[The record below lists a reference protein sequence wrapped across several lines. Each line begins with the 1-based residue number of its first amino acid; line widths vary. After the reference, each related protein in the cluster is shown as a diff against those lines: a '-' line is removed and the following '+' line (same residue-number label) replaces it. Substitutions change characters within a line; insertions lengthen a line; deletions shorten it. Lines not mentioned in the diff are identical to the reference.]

1 MSEFKPIETQEEL
14 DAIILKRV
22 DQAKRSV
29 RQELEEQYAG
39 YDELKAKAD
48 GLEKELETN
57 KQRVAELEPLEQ
69 KVHAYEI
76 DSVKTRVAL
85 EEGLPY
91 SFASRLNG
99 DTEEAIREDAKAIS
113 KVIGSQNRAPLGG
126 AEEVLTKEGAKEAAY
141 RKMAKELDQGE

>member
-1 MSEFKPIETQEEL
+1 MSDFKPIETQEEL

-22 DQAKRSV
+22 EQAKRSV

-39 YDELKAKAD
+39 YDELKAKAE

-57 KQRVAELEPLEQ
+57 KQRVAELEPLEE
-69 KVHAYEI
+69 KVRTYET
-76 DSVKTRVAL
+76 DSVKTRIAL

-99 DTEEAIREDAKAIS
+99 DTEEAIREDAKSIS
-113 KVIGSQNRAPLGG
+113 KVFGAQNRAPLGG
-126 AEEVLTKEGAKEAAY
+126 AEQVLTKEGTRDAAL
-141 RKMAKELDQGE
+141 RQMAQDLDQGE